1 MINYRCLS
9 DQEVIAL
16 AETLEFIPQALSQEL
31 LHRLRRAQSG
41 QGERKGDVI
50 IATHWFTR
58 TTNPGEKYV
67 WIEI

>member
-31 LHRLRRAQSG
+31 LHRLRRVQLDK
-41 QGERKGDVI
+41 E
-50 IATHWFTR
+50 
-58 TTNPGEKYV
+58 NEK
-67 WIEI
+67 ET